1 MELASSSL
9 VSSPA
14 RPSSPTFTSTTSSS
28 ATHVEFTPLEFFK
41 KADHPVSP
49 HMATE
54 LLSGSDC
61 SLSPKLSP
69 CPSGSPK
76 VHFSP
81 VEEIPYLPD
90 VKESLLYQPGG
101 SQSPKSPSRAAYLR
115 EKSSKRHVPYPH
127 RPSALELQFAN
138 RMTGRVCQ
146 PDFTPEQ
153 LQEHEDAITSGLSRM
168 SFDTLYKVFKA
179 LFASHKAVRHEVATS
194 LWEVEASERM
204 TAFNQALHQE
214 NKTRLN
220 LKDKQLKKIRNY
232 FSEREPTEIDDNTD
246 YNQAVYNNECEML
259 RAITAQAEIISRRLG
274 SRTGRELLASTGEAP
289 YLPRFVDALHNRD
302 SITRAL
308 RSGFADAGTDTDTDT
323 DSDFSEDDDYNRRP
337 GQQRSDRGP
346 QQKTK
351 AKVPK
356 PPRGSGLNPSGEP
369 ATDQLRIPTEQPQMS
384 SFTFDAHAP
393 SAGWQ
398 GDTDSGLPTQMSA
411 SMHSWSMQD
420 TNFNGRFSHG
430 TSSLEDD
437 AGFNDHRDTSAS
449 EATLIQRGEIP
460 HTNVMHGDK
469 EGASGSIL
477 STAEAS
483 TSQTVMS
490 ESSIAKPSPIKLTE
504 DIIVQTV
511 KTAMKLVTHE
521 LFGEQVMS
529 NDKTA
534 KKDMLTRVIWDLVP
548 RCFGPN
554 ATFEDFICNKHRR
567 DVANA
572 LSIMRGKFAEFAR
585 EGVFNGYRLFPPR
598 HSVTP
603 PITYRQRVIQK
614 ITTDADGL
622 VFMHIY
628 TFDQNGQVEIKAKFQ
643 NPFVISNAIR
653 FVWFGSHQEFLGD
666 TEEQQ
671 IERLKVIWALASAAT
686 FCSLDEQ
693 SDAHVKVDRF
703 GGSAYS
709 RKFDAIL
716 AAIRNLTEDEL
727 AEFHDFLQYVLVV
740 GPTQAPS

>member
-1 MELASSSL
+1 M
-9 VSSPA
+9 
-14 RPSSPTFTSTTSSS
+14 
-28 ATHVEFTPLEFFK
+28 
-41 KADHPVSP
+41 
-49 HMATE
+49 
-54 LLSGSDC
+54 
-61 SLSPKLSP
+61 
-69 CPSGSPK
+69 
-76 VHFSP
+76 
-81 VEEIPYLPD
+81 
-90 VKESLLYQPGG
+90 
-101 SQSPKSPSRAAYLR
+101 
-115 EKSSKRHVPYPH
+115 
-127 RPSALELQFAN
+127 
-138 RMTGRVCQ
+138 
-146 PDFTPEQ
+146 
-153 LQEHEDAITSGLSRM
+153 
-168 SFDTLYKVFKA
+168 
-179 LFASHKAVRHEVATS
+179 
-194 LWEVEASERM
+194 
-204 TAFNQALHQE
+204 
-214 NKTRLN
+214 
-220 LKDKQLKKIRNY
+220 
-232 FSEREPTEIDDNTD
+232 
-246 YNQAVYNNECEML
+246 
-259 RAITAQAEIISRRLG
+259 
-274 SRTGRELLASTGEAP
+274 
-289 YLPRFVDALHNRD
+289 PR
-302 SITRAL
+302 
-308 RSGFADAGTDTDTDT
+308 
-323 DSDFSEDDDYNRRP
+323 
-337 GQQRSDRGP
+337 DRGP
-346 QQKTK
+346 QRKTK

-420 TNFNGRFSHG
+420 TNFDGRFSHG

-437 AGFNDHRDTSAS
+437 ASFDDHHDTSAS

-460 HTNVMHGDK
+460 HTNVMHTAGPARETK
-469 EGASGSIL
+469 RRGSRRAMPPTPRMIPYPTTRPQGASGSIL

-511 KTAMKLVTHE
+511 KTAMKLVTRE
-521 LFGEQVMS
+521 LFGEQAMS
-529 NDKTA
+529 NYKAA
-534 KKDMLTRVIWDLVP
+534 KKDMLTWVIWDSVP
-548 RCFGPN
+548 CCFGPN
-554 ATFEDFICNKHRR
+554 AMFEDFICNKHRR

-572 LSIMRGKFAEFAR
+572 LSITRGKFSEFAR
-585 EGVFNGYRLFPPR
+585 EGVFNGYRFFPPQ

-603 PITYRQRVIQK
+603 PVTYRQRVIQK

-643 NPFVISNAIR
+643 NPFVMSNAIR
-653 FVWFGSHQEFLGD
+653 FAWFGSHQEFLGD

-671 IERLKVIWALASAAT
+671 IERLKVIWALTGTAT

-727 AEFHDFLQYVLVV
+727 AEFHDFLWYVLHGVSMDGLGNSHFARV
-740 GPTQAPS
+740 QDMCNVESSAFGVSLSLINELACPGPPSMERD